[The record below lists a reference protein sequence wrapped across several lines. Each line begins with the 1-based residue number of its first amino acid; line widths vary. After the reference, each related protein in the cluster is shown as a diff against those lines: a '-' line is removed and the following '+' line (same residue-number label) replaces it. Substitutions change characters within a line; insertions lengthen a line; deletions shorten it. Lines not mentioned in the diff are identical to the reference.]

1 MFFFGGLEEE
11 TSVDSTV
18 HIKACGYV
26 VMFKDIQ
33 CCHGDGYTD
42 GLKVRAIE
50 EHNKNLFWVGV
61 CVNNH

>member
-1 MFFFGGLEEE
+1 MLFFGGLEEE

-26 VMFKDIQ
+26 MMFKDIQ

-42 GLKVRAIE
+42 GFKVRAIE
-50 EHNKNLFWVGV
+50 EHNKNLFGQV
-61 CVNNH
+61 CVCV